1 MTTPDRGPLGG
12 AAEAAEATEADVAE
26 QHIPVGDT
34 DDDDAWRDAQRVSE
48 DRDWQANEADLI
60 EQSID
65 VPDDDADVDR

>member
-12 AAEAAEATEADVAE
+12 DDEAPEADVAE
-26 QHIPVGDT
+26 QHTRVDDSG
-34 DDDDAWRDAQRVSE
+34 DDDAWPDAQRVSD
-48 DRDWQANEADLI
+48 DRGWQADEADLI